1 MKTTVLDSGASL
13 YMCMPH
19 SGSRITVNARHEATP
34 SEYFMTV
41 AAPTEYHIKPTLIVS
56 LHYLVK

>member
-1 MKTTVLDSGASL
+1 MLDSGASL